1 MDIDAQT
8 SYSMDKVEYE
18 LFTCKLL
25 HGTNP
30 KPAHTYGIKCM
41 LAW

>member
-1 MDIDAQT
+1 MGTDAQT
-8 SYSMDKVEYE
+8 CYSVDKVEYE
-18 LFTCKLL
+18 FFTCKLL

-30 KPAHTYGIKCM
+30 KPAHIYGIKCT